1 MEIKK
6 ISEKEYDKYVKNIK
20 NSNFF
25 QSVEWAKFKAKGEW
39 KMELIGF
46 YEGDKL
52 IGASSLL
59 SRPIPVLKKKMYYA
73 PRGYVTDFSNL
84 DNLKKITIE
93 LKKYLKENN
102 ALFLKINPYIEYQKR
117 DKDGNI
123 IGEKRDD
130 LMKFFKENDYYHY
143 GFYVRMDEKKDLEP
157 RWVSSLDLENKTV
170 EELLNNFRKTTRW
183 RLNKSEKNCI
193 RLIEATKD
201 DMKEFKKIMV
211 HTSERREFEDRPLE
225 YYETM
230 YEELKKANMIRV
242 LLAEINFMDL
252 YKSTDE
258 EIIKLRNRIEEIKN
272 NPKKQGQVNEFNK
285 QIEAATKKE
294 NELNELIEK
303 YGEKTIISAGLY
315 ISYGDQIIYLF
326 GGSYKEL
333 MEFGAQYLL
342 QYEMIKYAK
351 DNNYKQL
358 NFYGIDGDFD
368 EKSPGYGLF
377 DFKRGFNADVVELI
391 GEFDLVENKAL
402 YKMYKSMFKTYKG
415 LKKVKMKIKR

>member
-6 ISEKEYDKYVKNIK
+6 INEKDYEKFVKNTK

-25 QSVEWAKFKAKGEW
+25 QSVEWAKFKAKSEW
-39 KMELIGF
+39 DMELIGM
-46 YEGDKL
+46 YDDKKL
-52 IGASSLL
+52 IGVSSLL
-59 SRPIPVLKKKMYYA
+59 SRPIPMLKKKMYYA
-73 PRGYVTDFSNL
+73 PRGYVTDYSNL
-84 DNLKKITIE
+84 DNLKKITVE

-102 ALFLKINPYIEYQKR
+102 ALFLKINPYVEYQKR
-117 DKDGNI
+117 DKDGNV

-130 LMKFFKENDYYHY
+130 LLKFFKENGYHHY

-157 RWVSSLDLENKTV
+157 RWVSSLDLENKSV

-193 RLIEATKD
+193 TLIEATKE

-242 LLAEINFMDL
+242 LLAEINFMQL
-252 YKSTDE
+252 YETTDE
-258 EIIKLRNRIEEIKN
+258 EITRLKNRIEEIKD
-272 NPKKQGQVNEFNK
+272 NPKKQGQVNEFTN
-285 QIEAATKKE
+285 QIESATKKCK
-294 NELNELIEK
+294 ELNELIEK

-326 GGSYKEL
+326 GGSYKEF

-351 DNNYKQL
+351 ENNYKQL

-391 GEFDLVENKAL
+391 GEFDLVENNAL
-402 YKMYKSMFKTYKG
+402 YKLYNSMFKVYKG
-415 LKKVKMKIKR
+415 MKKVKRKIKR